1 MDNQKNKIDVLLT
14 NAWDRIGYNVLRGLA
29 GKGLNVALGTDNY
42 LGMAY
47 YSHYCSAKFIHS
59 NYKLSEKNF
68 IEDVTNAIQK
78 FQASVYIPTGEE
90 VFAVSRNLEHFKNLN
105 IKIPVSDINTLEK
118 LNNKILSYEV
128 AKSAEVPVPDTIV
141 PQTLDEIISFIKQS
155 GRRAVIKKGWSR
167 SAQGVF
173 ILNGD
178 ENENVIRK
186 MISGNKLEFGKFIV
200 QRYVS
205 GETYGVSLLMNKGEP
220 RAIFTHKRLREIIKS
235 GGPSTLRVSTKNH
248 LLEEYAVKLLS
259 RVKFHGVAM
268 IEFKYD
274 ERTKQA
280 WFIEVNPRF
289 WGSVGL
295 AVNAGVNFPYFLY
308 KMAINGDVEPV
319 LNYREGIKAKWLLGD
334 ISAITK
340 NIFSVK
346 TISEFKKLLNAIA
359 CAIIIYCGGVFMS
372 FGDIVKAVR
381 MYLGITQ
388 EQLAR
393 DLNISF
399 STINRWEN
407 GRTIPSRLAKMRF
420 VEYCLQRNV
429 DNAIIAELKDL

>member
-1 MDNQKNKIDVLLT
+1 LNNQKNKIDVLLT

-47 YSHYCSAKFIHS
+47 YSHYCAAKFIHS

-68 IEDVTNAIQK
+68 IQDVINAIQK
-78 FQASVYIPTGEE
+78 FHASVYIPTGEE
-90 VFAVSRNLEHFKNLN
+90 IFAVSRNLNQFKNLN
-105 IKIPVSDINTLEK
+105 IRIPISDINTLEK

-141 PQTLDEIISFIKQS
+141 PQSLDEIISFIKQS
-155 GRRAVIKKGWSR
+155 GRRVVIKRGWSR

-173 ILNGD
+173 FLNGD
-178 ENENVIRK
+178 ENDKVIK
-186 MISGNKLEFGKFIV
+186 KIISDNKLEFGKFII

-205 GETYGVSLLMNKGEP
+205 GETYGVSLLMNQGEP
-220 RAIFTHKRLREIIKS
+220 RAIFTHKRLRERIKS

-248 LLEEYAVKLLS
+248 LLEEYALRLLS

-274 ERTKQA
+274 EIKKQG

-295 AVNAGVNFPYFLY
+295 AINAGVNFPYLLFQ
-308 KMAINGDVEPV
+308 MAIDGDVEPV
-319 LNYREGIKAKWLLGD
+319 LSYKEGLKAKWLLGD
-334 ISAITK
+334 ISVVAK
-340 NIFSVK
+340 NIFSDK
-346 TISEFKKLLNAIA
+346 TLSEFKKLLNEADIYDDYYKDDKLPFYA
-359 CAIIIYCGGVFMS
+359 WIYLLFRRKII
-372 FGDIVKAVR
+372 K
-381 MYLGITQ
+381 
-388 EQLAR
+388 
-393 DLNISF
+393 
-399 STINRWEN
+399 
-407 GRTIPSRLAKMRF
+407 
-420 VEYCLQRNV
+420 
-429 DNAIIAELKDL
+429 LK